1 LIVFLTLR
9 INEYFKQSPV
19 RYSKNCREFC
29 DLQKKTFVVICK
41 NKLLDV
47 KLCRSSHSSF
57 ALILKKLLR
66 RKIFFACLDI
76 QLGKQYVTDG
86 LETTYTFDFLNVAQ
100 YHISG
105 KNLVQNNFEK
115 KSISIFFS
123 ESLEIFF
130 SFLYAHS
137 CLPSKSL
144 LTKVRVYI

>member
-1 LIVFLTLR
+1 
-9 INEYFKQSPV
+9 
-19 RYSKNCREFC
+19 
-29 DLQKKTFVVICK
+29 
-41 NKLLDV
+41 
-47 KLCRSSHSSF
+47 
-57 ALILKKLLR
+57 
-66 RKIFFACLDI
+66 LDI

-130 SFLYAHS
+130 YSYAYS

-144 LTKVRVYI
+144 LLYIKSEFTFNLREKEDG